1 MKREN
6 PVLEVKHLKKY
17 YGKIRGIEDVSIQ
30 LNKGEIFGFIGPNG
44 SGKSTTI
51 RTIMHLINKTSG
63 TIKIDGKEF
72 DKDDIVLKEEI
83 GYLPSEIFLY
93 EDLTVKEMLDFHESF
108 YKRDIH
114 ARRKELVQLLKLDES
129 KKIEDLSLGNAKKLG
144 IILAFMHEPKILIL
158 DEPTSGLDPIMQQ
171 VFYQLLL
178 EEKKKGTTILY
189 STHILSEVSKICDR
203 IGMIKEG
210 RIIKEERIEGM
221 EKNSLTYLTIDSEEI
236 EKIKKTLNLK
246 VIMEQ
251 GTTIKFVNHL
261 KPNEMMKLLSPFKIN
276 KLLVEEVTIE
286 DLFLEYY
293 K

>member
-72 DKDDIVLKEEI
+72 NKDDIVLKEEI

-114 ARRKELVQLLKLDES
+114 ARRKELVQLLKLE
-129 KKIEDLSLGNAKKLG
+129 N
-144 IILAFMHEPKILIL
+144 
-158 DEPTSGLDPIMQQ
+158 
-171 VFYQLLL
+171 
-178 EEKKKGTTILY
+178 
-189 STHILSEVSKICDR
+189 
-203 IGMIKEG
+203 
-210 RIIKEERIEGM
+210 
-221 EKNSLTYLTIDSEEI
+221 
-236 EKIKKTLNLK
+236 
-246 VIMEQ
+246 
-251 GTTIKFVNHL
+251 
-261 KPNEMMKLLSPFKIN
+261 
-276 KLLVEEVTIE
+276 
-286 DLFLEYY
+286 
-293 K
+293 

>member
-72 DKDDIVLKEEI
+72 NKDDIVLKEEI

-144 IILAFMHEPKILIL
+144 IILAFMHEPEILIL

-210 RIIKEERIEGM
+210 RIIKEERIEDM

-261 KPNEMMKLLSPFKIN
+261 KPNEMMNLLSPFKIN

>member
-114 ARRKELVQLLKLDES
+114 ARRKELVQLLKLDDS

-210 RIIKEERIEGM
+210 RIIKEERIEDL

-236 EKIKKTLNLK
+236 EKIRKTLNLK

-251 GTTIKFVNHL
+251 GITIKFVNHL
-261 KPNEMMKLLSPFKIN
+261 KPNEMMNLLSPFKIN